1 MLSGRMMTVQRPLL
15 LLLSSLVLAGCA
27 TDARYPSLA
36 RRDVERVEGNAPAA
50 APDVQE
56 LVSAQPLPEGLEQ
69 RLSEL
74 QRQAQAA
81 HARFERAASAAR
93 DRARAAAGA
102 PQGSMRWSDA
112 IVAISDVES
121 ARSETMFALAEL
133 DSMLALGAVAEARTD
148 KNRGLTQIA
157 DTREDVA
164 ALVAQEDAVL
174 QALTDPLS

>member
-1 MLSGRMMTVQRPLL
+1 MTVQRPLL
-15 LLLSSLVLAGCA
+15 LLLSSIVLTGCA

-36 RRDVERVEGNAPAA
+36 VRDVERVEGNAPAA
-50 APDVQE
+50 EPDVQQP
-56 LVSAQPLPEGLEQ
+56 VSMQPLPEGLEA
-69 RLSEL
+69 RLAEL

-81 HARFERAASAAR
+81 HAQFERAASAAR
-93 DRARAAAGA
+93 ARAQAAAGA
-102 PQGSMRWSDA
+102 SQGSTLWSDA

-148 KNRGLTQIA
+148 DNRGLTQIA
-157 DTREDVA
+157 EAREDVA
-164 ALVAQEDAVL
+164 ALVAEEDAVL